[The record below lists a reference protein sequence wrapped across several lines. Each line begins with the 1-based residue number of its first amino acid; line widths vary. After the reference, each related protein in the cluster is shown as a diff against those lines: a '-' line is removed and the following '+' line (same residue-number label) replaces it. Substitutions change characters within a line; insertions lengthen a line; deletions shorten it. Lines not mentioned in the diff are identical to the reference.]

1 MKLEDITL
9 SFSALKS
16 FSKSPA
22 HFAAYKK
29 RVFKQSAPMRRGWLT
44 HLLTLEPEK
53 SEELCILDVSTR
65 ANKLFKET
73 VEKYREV
80 EDVASDVVFTKKEYL
95 EAANL
100 AEAVRAHPLASKLI
114 NEATSLEEHI
124 HFDLDGVKFHGYADI
139 IGKDYIADLKITDNE
154 PRKLQR
160 WVLDNLYNMQLAL
173 YAHGVFNSKAHT
185 SLYLITCDPNPPYGV
200 IVYEMSPEMAEDG
213 IKRARLEVS
222 LFKDF
227 WREWDGVSTPKSYD
241 FLEPLNSPMYLDLP
255 TWHK

>member
-53 SEELCILDVSTR
+53 TEELLIVEVATR
-65 ANKLFKET
+65 ANKQFKEAL
-73 VEKYREV
+73 EKYG
-80 EDVASDVVFTKKEYL
+80 EDTVFTRKEYQ
-95 EAANL
+95 EALKL
-100 AEAVRAHPLASKLI
+100 AKAVHAHPLASKLI

-124 HFDLDGVKFHGYADI
+124 HFNLDGVKFHGYADI

>member
-29 RVFKQSAPMRRGWLT
+29 QVFKQSAPMRRGWLT

-53 SEELCILDVSTR
+53 SEELLIVEVATR
-65 ANKLFKET
+65 ANKQFKEA
-73 VEKYREV
+73 VEKYG
-80 EDVASDVVFTKKEYL
+80 EDTVFTRKEYQ
-95 EAANL
+95 EALKL

-114 NEATSLEEHI
+114 NEAASKEEHI
-124 HFDLDGVKFHGYADI
+124 HFNLDGVKFHGYADI

>member
-1 MKLEDITL
+1 MKLEEIKL

-16 FSKSPA
+16 FSRSPA

-53 SEELCILDVSTR
+53 SEELLILEVATR
-65 ANKLFKET
+65 ANKQFKEA
-73 VEKYREV
+73 VEKYG
-80 EDVASDVVFTKKEYL
+80 EDTVFTRKEYQ
-95 EAANL
+95 EALRL

-114 NEATSLEEHI
+114 NEATSKEEHI
-124 HFDLDGVKFHGYADI
+124 HFDLDGVKFHGYADV
-139 IGKDYIADLKITDNE
+139 IGNDYIADLKITDNE
-154 PRKLQR
+154 PKKLQR
-160 WVLDNLYNMQLAL
+160 WVLDNLYHMQLAL
-173 YAHGVFNSKAHT
+173 YSHGVFNSAAHV
-185 SLYLITCDPNPPYGV
+185 SHYLITCDPNAPYGV
-200 IVYEMSPEMAEDG
+200 IVYEMSPEMAQDG
-213 IKRARLEVS
+213 FNRARLEVS

-255 TWHK
+255 SWHK